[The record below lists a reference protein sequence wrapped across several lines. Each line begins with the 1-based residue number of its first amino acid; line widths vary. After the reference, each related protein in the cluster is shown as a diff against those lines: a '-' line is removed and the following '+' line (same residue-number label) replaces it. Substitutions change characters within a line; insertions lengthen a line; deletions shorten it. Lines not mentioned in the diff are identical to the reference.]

1 MRNPHLSLQ
10 ELVVVARHGDGE
22 RTLLRGVTLDIEEA
36 RIVALAG
43 ESGSG
48 KTILGAAIPGLL
60 PPGVAVTGGRLLWR
74 GEDLRGAS
82 EARLRALR
90 GPEIATIFQEPMT
103 ALNPVLRIGRQ
114 MTDVIRTHRPAS
126 DAHTLARQMLAEVR
140 IDDPAAV
147 LEAWPHQLSGGMRP
161 RVLIAMAF
169 ACRPALIVADE
180 PTTALDV
187 TVQAQ
192 VLALL
197 ATLAR
202 EHRTAVLL
210 ITHDMGVVRRCCD
223 EVHMLYAGRIVESGP
238 TADVLRA
245 PRHPYTRALLDALPE
260 RAAPKSPLPAL
271 PALPAATSGCAF
283 RSRCADLMDRCHDQP
298 SMQPSPSAPHRAACW
313 LAPHRE
319 VAA

>member
-1 MRNPHLSLQ
+1 MKNPHLSIQ
-10 ELVVVARHGDGE
+10 DLVVAARHGEGQHA
-22 RTLLRGVTLDIEEA
+22 LLRGLTLQIDEG
-36 RIVALAG
+36 RIVGLAG

-48 KTILGAAIPGLL
+48 KTLLGAAISGLL
-60 PPGVAVTGGRLLWR
+60 PAGVAVTGGRLLWR

-82 EARLRALR
+82 EARLQRLR
-90 GPEIATIFQEPMT
+90 GAEIATIFQEPTT
-103 ALNPVLRIGRQ
+103 ALNPTLRIGRQ
-114 MTDVIRTHRPAS
+114 MTDAIRTHRPAS
-126 DAHTLARQMLAEVR
+126 DARALARQMLDEVR

-147 LEAWPHQLSGGMRP
+147 LDAWPHQLSGGMRQ

-169 ACRPALIVADE
+169 ACRPSLIIADE

-192 VLALL
+192 VLSLL

-238 TADVLRA
+238 TGHVLRA

-260 RAAPKSPLPAL
+260 RAAPKSALRTLPS
-271 PALPAATSGCAF
+271 LPAAASGCAF
-283 RSRCADLMDRCHDQP
+283 RSRCAQASDRCREEP
-298 SMQPSPSAPHRAACW
+298 AMQPAAAAPHRAACW
-313 LAPHRE
+313 LGAPYE
-319 VAA
+319 IAA

>member
-1 MRNPHLSLQ
+1 MKNPHLSIQ
-10 ELVVVARHGDGE
+10 DLVVTARHGEGQ
-22 RTLLRGVTLDIEEA
+22 RALLRGLTLQIEEG
-36 RIVALAG
+36 RIVGLAG

-48 KTILGAAIPGLL
+48 KTLLGAAISGLL
-60 PPGVAVTGGRLLWR
+60 PAGVAITGGSLLWR

-82 EARLRALR
+82 EARLQRLR
-90 GPEIATIFQEPMT
+90 GAEIATIFQEPTT
-103 ALNPVLRIGRQ
+103 ALNPTLRIGRQ
-114 MTDVIRTHRPAS
+114 MTDAIRTHRPAS
-126 DAHTLARQMLAEVR
+126 DARALARQMLDEVR
-140 IDDPAAV
+140 IDDPAGV
-147 LEAWPHQLSGGMRP
+147 LDAWPHQLSGGMRQ

-169 ACRPALIVADE
+169 ACRPSLIIADE

-192 VLALL
+192 VLSLL

-223 EVHMLYAGRIVESGP
+223 EVHMLYAGRIVESGA

-260 RAAPKSPLPAL
+260 RAAPKSALRTLPS
-271 PALPAATSGCAF
+271 LPAAASGCAF
-283 RSRCADLMDRCHDQP
+283 RSRCAHALDRCREEP
-298 SMQPSPSAPHRAACW
+298 AMQPAAAAPHRAACW
-313 LAPHRE
+313 LGTRDE
-319 VAA
+319 IAA